1 MMFLNPKQTIDN
13 LDFLEPN
20 MIALDVGSGSGGFTI
35 PLSRKLEDGKVYA
48 VDIQEEPLSAL
59 RSKLD
64 GERIY
69 NVELVLADIQK
80 GVRIADNKIDFVILS
95 NVLFEIEDKEAVFK
109 EVKRVLKDEGH
120 LLVIDWKESSKIGA
134 KELVISKEEIQLKL
148 EELGFKLEKDFN
160 LGNYHFGLIFRK

>member
-64 GERIY
+64 SERIY

>member
-64 GERIY
+64 SERIY

-134 KELVISKEEIQLKL
+134 KELVISKEEIQSKL